1 MSKLKNEFI
10 EVAVAPELGG
20 RIMEFS
26 LSGRNFLFENPLLKG
41 AENVQ
46 PTDAWDGKWLNY
58 GGEKI
63 WPAPQG
69 WNDPERE
76 WGGPPDPFIDGGRFE
91 VLAEGENFIEIA
103 SPVEP
108 RSGVRISRK
117 IEILEGQS
125 RAKISA
131 RLFNRSGKAKRWSL
145 WPVAQMA
152 QTSENCE
159 ASAP

>member
-1 MSKLKNEFI
+1 MFRLKNEFI

-26 LSGRNFLFENPLLKG
+26 LSGRNFLFENPRLKG

-46 PTDAWDGKWLNY
+46 PTSAWDGKWLNY

-69 WNDPERE
+69 WGDPERE

-131 RLFNRSGKAKRWSL
+131 RLFNRSEKAKR
-145 WPVAQMA
+145 
-152 QTSENCE
+152 
-159 ASAP
+159 